1 MLKFNNT
8 SEIEPL
14 EGILGQER
22 AIEAMEIGLKIDNP
36 AYNMYLAGDSG
47 TGKTTYAMNAL
58 NKYAAKK
65 GNHKDWCYVYNF
77 ENNREP
83 LIIGLEKGLGKIFKK
98 DIEKLIETLLDE
110 LRDAFESEDFEIGKN
125 QLIEE
130 YEIEKDALLKKIK
143 KYAEEKGFKLKNSK
157 VGMVFIPIDDNKEDE
172 EAEDDDYT
180 DEEFYKVKRELENAA
195 IQVVYKI
202 RDLEDAAKEALLELE
217 EEIAKFV
224 IDPLIEGLI
233 EKYNSY
239 EKVKAY
245 LNNMRDDI
253 LEYVYLFY
261 MDEEELKDK
270 YDKEHFLKYKVNLF
284 VDNGIDRENSKAPVI
299 VEINPSPSNLFGK
312 AEYDYYNGN
321 VKTDFTK
328 LIPGAVHKA
337 NGGYLVLYV
346 DQLLRYP
353 LSWDMLKRAIQS
365 RQIGVDTQTSIK
377 PENMPI
383 DIKVIL
389 IGTNYMYNVL
399 YNYDS
404 DFSKYFKIFVDF
416 DNEMDKNENNE
427 DGIARFIAYQCN
439 KNNLKHF
446 TYDAVEEVIK
456 FSTRICGDKYKL
468 STQFNKIMEI
478 IIEGDVCAQIR
489 DAEYVDKFDVQK
501 AILERK
507 KRLNRIENK
516 MDESLENGFTLIET
530 KGSRVGVINGLSV
543 LSTGEY
549 SFGRPS
555 RITVTTS
562 PGNKGIVN
570 IEREVNMSGPIHN
583 KGVLILGGYLA
594 ENFAQEFPL
603 SLNANICFEQNYGGV
618 DGDSA
623 TGAEL
628 YALLSSLSKIPLKQ
642 SIATTGSMNQK
653 GEIQVVGGISEK
665 IEGFYSACKK
675 QGLND
680 NQGVIIPKNNSRNLI
695 LSDEVTNAIEEGKFT
710 IYTVER
716 VEEAIEILMDV
727 KFDEV
732 KRLVIERL
740 REFNELQSPSKK

>member
-36 AYNMYLAGDSG
+36 AYHMYLAGDSG

-224 IDPLIEGLI
+224 IDPHIEGLI

-346 DQLLRYP
+346 DQLRRYP

-478 IIEGDVCAQIR
+478 IVEGDVCAQIR

-642 SIATTGSMNQK
+642 SIAATGSMNQK

>member
-1 MLKFNNT
+1 MLNFNNT

-22 AIEAMEIGLKIDNP
+22 AIEAMEKGLKINNP
-36 AYNMYLAGDSG
+36 AYNIYLSGDSG
-47 TGKTTYAMNAL
+47 TGKTTYAINAL
-58 NKYAAKK
+58 SKYAAKK
-65 GNHKDWCYVYNF
+65 RNHKDWCYVYNF

-83 LIIGLEKGLGKIFKK
+83 LIIDLDKGLGKVFKK

-110 LRDAFESEDFEIGKN
+110 LKDAFESEDFEIGRN

-130 YEIEKDALLKKIK
+130 YEIEKDTLIKKIK

-157 VGMVFIPIDDNKEDE
+157 VGMVFIPIEDE
-172 EAEDDDYT
+172 ENDEDEDYK
-180 DEEFYKVKRELENAA
+180 DEEFYKLKRELENAA

-202 RDLEDAAKEALLELE
+202 RELENAAKEALLELE
-217 EEIAKFV
+217 EEIAKFI
-224 IDPLIEGLI
+224 IDPHIEVLL

-239 EKVKAY
+239 DKVKTY
-245 LNNMRDDI
+245 LNNMRENI
-253 LEYVYLFY
+253 LEHVYLFY

-270 YDKEHFLKYKVNLF
+270 YDKEHFIKYKVNLF

-383 DIKVIL
+383 DIKVVL
-389 IGTNYMYNVL
+389 IGNNYMYNLL

-416 DNEMDKNENNE
+416 DNEMDKTDHNE
-427 DGIARFIAYQCN
+427 DGIARFIAYQCG

-446 TYDAVEEVIK
+446 TYDAVKEVIK
-456 FSTRICGDKYKL
+456 FSTRICGDRYKL
-468 STQFNKIMEI
+468 STKFNKIMEI
-478 IIEGDVCAQIR
+478 IFEGDVCAQIR
-489 DAEYVDKFDVQK
+489 DSEYVDKCDVQK

-516 MDESLENGFTLIET
+516 MEESLENGFTLIET
-530 KGSRVGVINGLSV
+530 SGNRIGVMNGLSV
-543 LSTGEY
+543 LSKGEY

-603 SLNANICFEQNYGGV
+603 SLNANICFEQNYGGIE
-618 DGDSA
+618 GDSA

-642 SIATTGSMNQK
+642 NIAATGSMNQK

-675 QGLND
+675 QGLNG
-680 NQGVIIPKNNSRNLI
+680 NQGVIIPKNNSRNLV
-695 LSDEVTNAIEEGKFT
+695 LSEEVTNAINEGKFT

-716 VEEAIEILMDV
+716 VEEAIEILTDV
-727 KFDEV
+727 KFDEI
-732 KRLVIERL
+732 KSRVIERL
-740 REFNELQSPSKK
+740 REFNELQSSSKR